1 MNAPEY
7 STVREALIG
16 GFYDENL
23 KDLSAAI
30 NERMNIRR
38 SFMEF
43 AVGDKV
49 VLNEQCGTK
58 YLRGSTAVVVET
70 LRKNV
75 KIVLDRPVGR
85 FLRYN
90 ADGTVAEVRV
100 RVPTSILDPA

>member
-1 MNAPEY
+1 VNAPEY

-30 NERMNIRR
+30 NERMSIRR

-43 AVGDKV
+43 GVGDRV
-49 VLNEQCGTK
+49 VLNDRCRTK
-58 YLRGSTAVVVET
+58 YLHGSTAVVVET

-75 KIVLDRPVGR
+75 KIVLDKPIGR
-85 FLRYN
+85 FSTPGMRI
-90 ADGTVAEVRV
+90 